1 MIYLLFVFPVALA
14 VAFVLYHAKSHQP
27 KETVIATLIVVA
39 LSVGIQAGAYT
50 SFSLA
55 SSYDTEILNGY
66 VTGKE
71 RNKVSCS
78 HSYECMCYYT
88 TSCSGT
94 GTNRSCTQT
103 RHCST
108 CYEHSYDVDWD
119 VHTTV
124 GNLEIDRID
133 RQGLREPPRWAQV
146 QVGEPAAQDHAYMNY
161 VLGNKDSLFSKSDQQ
176 FAEKFKDHIPAYP
189 RIYDY
194 YRVSRVLNMSGMDIP
209 VDYWNDY
216 LNNTLKTLGAAK
228 QVNIV
233 WVVTSGQP
241 VEYFQGL
248 IYAWNGGKKNDV
260 VIVTDISK
268 DMKINWG
275 KSTSFVDGMNNMEL
289 HTRNGMSLTGKDM
302 GVAVFQEVAGNISK
316 DFHRLSMEEMD
327 YLKWRDLKTW
337 EVLIVVLLGC
347 IPFFVFFY
355 LTHRGYNLQRRYPF
369 SY

>member
-1 MIYLLFVFPVALA
+1 MIYLLFLIPLALA
-14 VAFVLYHAKSHQP
+14 VFFIMHHRKSHEI
-27 KETVIATLIVVA
+27 KETVIATVVVC
-39 LSVGIQAGAYT
+39 LVSFGLQAASYAG
-50 SFSLA
+50 FSWGGG
-55 SSYDTEILNGY
+55 YDSEILNGY
-66 VTGKE
+66 ITGKS
-71 RNKVSCS
+71 RDKVSCS

-88 TSCSGT
+88 TSCSGS
-94 GTNRSCTQT
+94 GSNRSCTRT

-119 VHTTV
+119 VKTTV
-124 GNLEIDRID
+124 GDFSIDRID
-133 RQGLREPPRWAQV
+133 RQGVKEPPRWAQV
-146 QVGEPAAQDHAYMNY
+146 QIGEPAAQPHDYMNY
-161 VLGNKDSLFSKSDQQ
+161 VKGNKDSLFSKSDQQ

-194 YRVSRVLNMSGMDIP
+194 YRVSRVLNMTGMDLP

-248 IYAWNGGKKNDV
+248 IYAWDGGKKNDV
-260 VIVTDISK
+260 IVVTDITK

-289 HTRNGMSLTGKDM
+289 HARNGMNLTGQPM
-302 GVAVFQEVAGNISK
+302 GIAVFQEVSANIAK
-316 DFHRLSMEEMD
+316 DFNRLSMQEMD
-327 YLKWRDLKTW
+327 YLKWRDLRDW
-337 EVLIVVLLGC
+337 EMLIVVILGC
-347 IPFFVFFY
+347 IPFGVVFY
-355 LTHRGYNLQRRYPF
+355 LTSGAYNGRRRFPY
-369 SY
+369 